1 MPVRPNSTPNTIIFI
16 MKEKLALFYNLKNKL
31 TFEGQEFLKCSL
43 QYRRIRTTE
52 EVRNTQLLHSEEP
65 QEQKNGCKR
74 CVKQTA
80 ETCRHAGNH

>member
-1 MPVRPNSTPNTIIFI
+1 
-16 MKEKLALFYNLKNKL
+16 MKEKLGTILQSKNKL

-65 QEQKNGCKR
+65 QEQKKR
-74 CVKQTA
+74 LQEVC
-80 ETCRHAGNH
+80 ETNR